1 MIMRCFRI
9 GNCKF
14 VFLSSLTRF
23 LDTSL
28 RDMPNKLAPNQII
41 KFNKKRIENTLQV
54 REPQPQRKLFG
65 GGLFG
70 EFEWMPD
77 AYDNCNQFSYN

>member
-14 VFLSSLTRF
+14 VFSSSLTRF

-77 AYDNCNQFSYN
+77 AYDNCNQFL

>member
-14 VFLSSLTRF
+14 NSLNYL

-28 RDMPNKLAPNQII
+28 RDLPSKLAANQII
-41 KFNKKRIENTLQV
+41 KFNKKRIENTL
-54 REPQPQRKLFG
+54 
-65 GGLFG
+65 
-70 EFEWMPD
+70 
-77 AYDNCNQFSYN
+77 